1 MRLSTL
7 LQLAI
12 APAALARISRM
23 RRTNHLG
30 GAEAGL
36 GVGAGHAG
44 VGAVDAGHAGVGAI
58 DHGLG
63 VNAGVAVPG
72 HVGLVSGVN
81 AVVIWVNQGGGAA
94 AETINQEVT
103 VTKTVTAGA
112 EATEVANTVI
122 DAGATGVVEGVGA
135 THEVT
140 VGGDQGLSYFP
151 QEVAAQVGDMIIFTF
166 YAMNHTVTQ
175 STFDDACTAMEGGMD
190 SGFMANPDNSI
201 DPPPQVAMQVM
212 TEDPIWMYCAQGNH
226 CGQGMVF
233 SINPSQE
240 NTHAQFQANAIA
252 QNGDGAA
259 TGITGGEGVPPAEDS
274 AAPPAGEAP
283 PVEEGQDTAAETV
296 AEETAAQTDS
306 GAVLPTSAGDVAA
319 PSAPAAGG
327 QTLGGGIVMGQGV
340 MADDGSC
347 QCAVQCAGGSFPDP
361 AAQGVNAFGGIAGE
375 FLSRG

>member
-7 LQLAI
+7 LPLAI
-12 APAALARISRM
+12 APAALARSGRM

-30 GAEAGL
+30 EAEAGL
-36 GVGAGHAG
+36 GGVAAGHAG
-44 VGAVDAGHAGVGAI
+44 VGVEAGHAGVGVGAV
-58 DHGLG
+58 G
-63 VNAGVAVPG
+63 GVAVPG

-94 AETINQEVT
+94 AETINQQVT
-103 VTKTVTAGA
+103 VTQTVTAGA

-175 STFDDACTAMEGGMD
+175 STFDQACSAMEGGMD

-233 SINPSQE
+233 SINPSAE

-259 TGITGGEGVPPAEDS
+259 TGITGGEGVPPAEDAA
-274 AAPPAGEAP
+274 AAPPEGGQETAVEGGE
-283 PVEEGQDTAAETV
+283 TAAETP
-296 AEETAAQTDS
+296 AQTDA
-306 GAVLPTSAGDVAA
+306 GAVLPTSAGVAA
-319 PSAPAAGG
+319 PSASAPGG
-327 QTLGGGIVMGQGV
+327 ATLGGGIVMGQGV
-340 MADDGSC
+340 MAEDGSC
-347 QCAVQCAGGSFPDP
+347 QCAVQCSGGSFPDP
-361 AAQGVNAFGGIAGE
+361 AAQGVNAFGGVAGK
-375 FLSRG
+375 FLSHV

>member
-1 MRLSTL
+1 MRLSTVL
-7 LQLAI
+7 PLAI
-12 APAALARISRM
+12 APAALARGGRM
-23 RRTNHLG
+23 RRTSHLG

-36 GVGAGHAG
+36 GVDVGHAG
-44 VGAVDAGHAGVGAI
+44 VGSVGAGVGGHVGA
-58 DHGLG
+58 
-63 VNAGVAVPG
+63 VAVPG

-81 AVVIWVNQGGGAA
+81 AVVIWVNEGGGAA
-94 AETINQEVT
+94 AQTINEQVT

-112 EATEVANTVI
+112 EPTEVANTVI

-151 QEVAAQVGDMIIFTF
+151 QEVSAQVGDMIIFTF

-175 STFDDACTAMEGGMD
+175 STFDNACTPMEGGMD
-190 SGFMANPDNSI
+190 SGFMPNPDNSI

-233 SINPSQE
+233 SINPTQE
-240 NTHAQFQANAIA
+240 KTHAQFQANAIA

-274 AAPPAGEAP
+274 AAATMAG
-283 PVEEGQDTAAETV
+283 GQETAAETAADTAV
-296 AEETAAQTDS
+296 DTAASTDV
-306 GAVLPTSAGDVAA
+306 GAALPTSAGVAA
-319 PSAPAAGG
+319 PSASAPGG
-327 QTLGGGIVMGQGV
+327 ATLGGGIVMGEGV
-340 MADDGSC
+340 MAEDGSC
-347 QCAVQCAGGSFPDP
+347 HCAVQCSGGSFPDP
-361 AAQGVNAFGGIAGE
+361 AAQGVNAFGGIAGKLL
-375 FLSRG
+375 FCLSCTK